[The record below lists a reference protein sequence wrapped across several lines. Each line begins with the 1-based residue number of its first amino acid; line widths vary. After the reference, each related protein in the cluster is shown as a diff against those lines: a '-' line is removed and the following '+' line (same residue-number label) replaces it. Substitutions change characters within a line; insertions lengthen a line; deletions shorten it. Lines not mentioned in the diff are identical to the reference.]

1 MVLGMRRVGSRG
13 NFLWVLVLG
22 GTAYSI
28 AITGKY
34 GAQRIIMQEFQL
46 YKDIQARTGGTVY
59 IGVVGPVRT
68 GKSTFI
74 RKFMEQAVLPGLEGP
89 ELEQTRDELPTSGV
103 GKAITTVEPKFVPRK
118 AVALSVGEDIS
129 MKLRLV
135 DCVGYVVEGAEGYT
149 GEDGSPRMVK
159 TPWDKRQLPF
169 AEAASLGTD
178 KVIREH
184 ATVGIVMTTDG
195 TFGELPREK
204 FLEAEK
210 KSIQELQKIG
220 KPFLVLVNS
229 ERPHADEAAKT
240 VAYIENAYGASCMAV
255 NCEQLRKEEIQKIF
269 EKLLYEFPVV
279 RLEFFVPKWIEM
291 LSNDHWMKQ
300 ELLEE
305 VYRIMEQVHCIRDVT
320 PQLFAM
326 EKPFIRR
333 VKLDRVELS
342 NGMAEVSI
350 EPNDSYYY
358 NILSEITGIPIE
370 GEYQLISILKELSGS
385 RREYEKV
392 QDAVETVRLTGY
404 GVITPNQE
412 EIQLAEPEIIK
423 QGSKYGVKIKAA
435 SPSIHLIRAD
445 IETEIAPIVGT
456 ESQARDLMEFIKA
469 SSDEQNGIWKT
480 NIFGKSV
487 EQLVTDG
494 IRGKLSMIGEESQRK
509 LQDTRGRI
517 VNESNGGLICII
529 I

>member
-1 MVLGMRRVGSRG
+1 
-13 NFLWVLVLG
+13 
-22 GTAYSI
+22 
-28 AITGKY
+28 
-34 GAQRIIMQEFQL
+34 
-46 YKDIQARTGGTVY
+46 
-59 IGVVGPVRT
+59 
-68 GKSTFI
+68 
-74 RKFMEQAVLPGLEGP
+74 
-89 ELEQTRDELPTSGV
+89 
-103 GKAITTVEPKFVPRK
+103 
-118 AVALSVGEDIS
+118 
-129 MKLRLV
+129 
-135 DCVGYVVEGAEGYT
+135 
-149 GEDGSPRMVK
+149 
-159 TPWDKRQLPF
+159 
-169 AEAASLGTD
+169 
-178 KVIREH
+178 
-184 ATVGIVMTTDG
+184 
-195 TFGELPREK
+195 
-204 FLEAEK
+204 
-210 KSIQELQKIG
+210 
-220 KPFLVLVNS
+220 
-229 ERPHADEAAKT
+229 
-240 VAYIENAYGASCMAV
+240 MAV

-279 RLEFFVPKWIEM
+279 RLEFFVPKWVEM

-320 PQLFAM
+320 PQLFVM

-333 VKLDRVELS
+333 VKLERVDLS
-342 NGMAEVSI
+342 NGLAEVSI

-404 GVITPNQE
+404 GVITPDQE
-412 EIQLAEPEIIK
+412 EIQLAEPELIK

-456 ESQARDLMEFIKA
+456 ESQARDLLEFIKA
-469 SSDEQNGIWKT
+469 SSDGQNGIWKT

-509 LQDTRGRI
+509 LQDTMGRI